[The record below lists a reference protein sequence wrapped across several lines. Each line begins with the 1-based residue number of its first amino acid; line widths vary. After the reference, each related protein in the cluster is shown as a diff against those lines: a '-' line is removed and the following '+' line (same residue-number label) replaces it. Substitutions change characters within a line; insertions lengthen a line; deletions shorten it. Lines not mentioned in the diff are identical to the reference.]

1 VGIGPAGAK
10 LNPMEAFNKREDK
23 PIWAI
28 ADFLSCVNT
37 TPAFSDIGEK
47 TEIDKSKPTLFF
59 LRLIKKKSISSLP
72 QNLHITDDYS
82 FLRHFIKINLSTCL
96 SLTNKTC
103 VVN

>member
-1 VGIGPAGAK
+1 MGIGPAGAK

-47 TEIDKSKPTLFF
+47 TEINKSKPTLFL
-59 LRLIKKKSISSLP
+59 LRLITKNSTRL
-72 QNLHITDDYS
+72 
-82 FLRHFIKINLSTCL
+82 FLKIYILLTIIHF
-96 SLTNKTC
+96 
-103 VVN
+103 